1 MNYSYNYGFL
11 SQFVKENDLTKKD
24 ILEALGVT
32 DYQSLNKWMQGKVPM
47 HITAMMRLCN
57 YYNID
62 ISNFFFD
69 DDAMPKITPQMPTAE
84 SMTLPADNY
93 GMAGGKGYGIVET
106 RITKRI
112 TSSQQQAKAVAR
124 GLQRQADQRQRQA
137 EAMAAMAAASA
148 GSPNCPD
155 CPENPENPEYP
166 GSPAYPGN
174 PTSTLTTPY
183 PTPEII
189 LRLQLDHMREMRDS
203 EREHHEREDSIRREC
218 QASFDAERNRLMS
231 IIERQSAELSKLYSQ
246 NQQRGLGR
254 IDMVADDI
262 STN

>member
-112 TSSQQQAKAVAR
+112 TSSQQQAMAVAR

-137 EAMAAMAAASA
+137 DAMEAIAT
-148 GSPNCPD
+148 
-155 CPENPENPEYP
+155 ENQRCTENADYAESTDYV
-166 GSPAYPGN
+166 GN

-262 STN
+262 PTN

>member
-32 DYQSLNKWMQGKVPM
+32 DYQSLNKWLQGKVPM

-69 DDAMPKITPQMPTAE
+69 DDAMPKIVPQMPTAE

-112 TSSQQQAKAVAR
+112 TSSQQQARAVAR

-137 EAMAAMAAASA
+137 EAMEAIATEPQRCTDNADYAESA
-148 GSPNCPD
+148 D
-155 CPENPENPEYP
+155 YT
-166 GSPAYPGN
+166 GN

-262 STN
+262 PTN

>member
-11 SQFVKENDLTKKD
+11 SQFVKDNDLTKKD

-32 DYQSLNKWMQGKVPM
+32 DYQSLNKWLQGKVPM

-57 YYNID
+57 YYNVD

-84 SMTLPADNY
+84 SMTLPSDNY

-106 RITKRI
+106 RISKRI
-112 TSSQQQAKAVAR
+112 TSSQQQARAVAR

-137 EAMAAMAAASA
+137 EAMEAIATVNQRCTDNADYAESTDYA
-148 GSPNCPD
+148 
-155 CPENPENPEYP
+155 
-166 GSPAYPGN
+166 GN
-174 PTSTLTTPY
+174 PASTLTTPY

-231 IIERQSAELSKLYSQ
+231 IIERQSAELSKLYSKT
-246 NQQRGLGR
+246 NN
-254 IDMVADDI
+254 ADLDA
-262 STN
+262 

>member
-32 DYQSLNKWMQGKVPM
+32 DYQSLNKWLQGKVPM

-57 YYNID
+57 YYNVD

-69 DDAMPKITPQMPTAE
+69 DDAMPKIAPQMPTAE
-84 SMTLPADNY
+84 SMTLPSDNY

-106 RITKRI
+106 RISKRI

-124 GLQRQADQRQRQA
+124 GLQRQAEQRQRQA
-137 EAMAAMAAASA
+137 EAMEAIAT
-148 GSPNCPD
+148 
-155 CPENPENPEYP
+155 ENQRCTENIDYAESTDY
-166 GSPAYPGN
+166 AGN

-262 STN
+262 PTN

>member
-106 RITKRI
+106 RISKRI

-137 EAMAAMAAASA
+137 EAMEAIATEPQRCTDNADYAESA
-148 GSPNCPD
+148 D
-155 CPENPENPEYP
+155 YT
-166 GSPAYPGN
+166 GN

-183 PTPEII
+183 PTAEII

-254 IDMVADDI
+254 IDMVADEI
-262 STN
+262 PTN